1 MLTCMTF
8 REGLHHTLWPS
19 HVFICLHAA
28 QQYIKVLSRP
38 LAQNKS
44 DHHVWSAVYLDYPT
58 AQSEITSSLLSY
70 MSSHIDAAHED
81 EASFKVAWASVAHS
95 FTCTGVPHPCFFFCF
110 FFIIFFFACLV
121 LFSNDV
127 KTAGWLWQA
136 IFVVVV
142 LCVYL
147 HTCLVKS
154 VKIVWEKLT
163 CYWRCSSCYPNL
175 FDV

>member
-8 REGLHHTLWPS
+8 HTLWPS

-95 FTCTGVPHPCFFFCF
+95 FTCTGVPHPCFCF
-110 FFIIFFFACLV
+110 VSFVFLFFACLV

-163 CYWRCSSCYPNL
+163 CYWRCNSCYPNL